1 MCPITVNCYINGQ
14 KRRFTAFAHER
25 MIDIIRDRF
34 FLTGTKEGCGDG
46 DCGACTV
53 VWGVPENGKV
63 RYRSVA
69 ACLMSAVNMQGAS
82 IITVEGL
89 AENGVLSL
97 VQEMI
102 IDKHGIQ
109 CGFCSPGIIMS
120 MTGYLAHAQKPT
132 QEGLVHSLTGNICR
146 CTGYEGI
153 IKACDAVI
161 AYMTEHPELDMIPGQ
176 VRAVEPE
183 VLKMRSRRH
192 SSEYIL
198 PGTLAEYDHAVAQH
212 PDAVIVSGNTD
223 LGVRAHATLVY
234 PNTMVDVSRIQETK
248 GVALVAEGLSIGG
261 GLSLSDI
268 QENPL
273 VAEYLPVMNDA
284 LTRMA
289 SPQIRN
295 VATLAG
301 NICNASPIG
310 DMVVLLSLLDAHA
323 LVHAPEYHRDIPLDE
338 FFTGYKQTVLRP
350 LELIEAFII
359 PKEVLKKGRITFL
372 KSSKRKD
379 VDIASV
385 NSASRLVC
393 ENGAVTSWRI
403 AFGGVASNVI
413 VLDMP
418 PVASDASMPEL
429 QALGRSVA
437 ERFIPLSDVRGS
449 AEYRK
454 ALVAGHVVRH
464 YLKATGREE

>member
-1 MCPITVNCYINGQ
+1 MRPIAVSCYINGK
-14 KRRFTAFAHER
+14 KRQFNALSDER
-25 MIDIIRDRF
+25 MIDIIRNRF
-34 FLTGTKEGCGDG
+34 FMTGTKEGCGDG

-53 VWGVPENGKV
+53 VWGLPENGKI
-63 RYRSVA
+63 RYRAVA
-69 ACLMSAVNMQGAS
+69 SCLMPAINMQGAS

-120 MTGYLAHAQKPT
+120 MTGYLANTQNPT
-132 QEGLVHSLTGNICR
+132 KEGLIHSLTGNICR

-153 IKACDAVI
+153 IKTCDSVI
-161 AYMTEHPELDMIPGQ
+161 SYLEEHPELDMIPGQ

-183 VLKMRSRRH
+183 VLKMRSRLH
-192 SSEYIL
+192 SPEYMM
-198 PGTLAEYDHAVAQH
+198 PETLVEYDRLAAQYA
-212 PDAVIVSGNTD
+212 DAVIVSGNTD
-223 LGVRAHATLVY
+223 IGVRSHSTLVC
-234 PNTMVDVSRIQETK
+234 PNTVINVSRIQEIK
-248 GVALVAEGLSIGG
+248 GVSIVNEGLSIGG
-261 GLSLSDI
+261 GLFLSDI
-268 QENPL
+268 QENPMIT
-273 VAEYLPVMNDA
+273 EYFPAMNDV
-284 LTRMA
+284 LNRMA

-295 VATLAG
+295 VSTLAG

-310 DMVVLLSLLDAHA
+310 DLIVLLSLVNAH
-323 LVHAPEYHRDIPLDE
+323 VMIHTPECRRDILMDE
-338 FFTGYKQTVLRP
+338 FYTGYKQTVLRP
-350 LELIEAFII
+350 LELIESFII
-359 PKEVLKKGRITFL
+359 PMKILKKGRITFL

-393 ENGAVTSWRI
+393 ENGRIIFWQI
-403 AFGGVASNVI
+403 AFGGVAPNVTVI
-413 VLDMP
+413 DMP
-418 PVASDASMPEL
+418 PVSLDASMTEL
-429 QALGRSVA
+429 QALGISVS

-449 AEYRK
+449 TEFRK
-454 ALVAGHVVRH
+454 SLIAGHVVRH